1 MDTTRPVV
9 VASRTAEC
17 ADVVVIDLVSVDAL
31 PLPAWTPGA
40 HIDLLLN
47 TGVEAQLARQY
58 SLCGDVND
66 RSRWRIAVLREP
78 ASRGGSAHIH
88 DHLHEGTA
96 VAVRGP
102 RNHFALEP
110 APQYLFIAGGI
121 GITPLLPMVT
131 EAERSGTPWR
141 LYYGGRTRARMA
153 FAGMLTATFSDR
165 VTLIPLDEQGLPDI
179 DAIVHTAAASTAVY
193 CCGPA
198 GLLDAVE
205 SACRAAGRPAPR
217 LERFTPKA
225 RKTDETA
232 DDEFEVHFARTGVTC
247 LVPPDRSILQVAE
260 QAGADV
266 FGSCLEGICGTC
278 ETTVVDGTP
287 DHRDSV
293 LPDDSGSTM
302 MICVSRSASRRLVL
316 DI

>member
-1 MDTTRPVV
+1 MDTAIPVV

-17 ADVVVIDLVSVDAL
+17 ADVVVIDLVSVDAV

-40 HIDLLLN
+40 HIDLLLD
-47 TGVEAQLARQY
+47 TGAEAPLARQY
-58 SLCGDVND
+58 SLCGDVDD
-66 RSRWRIAVLREP
+66 RSRWRIAVLRE
-78 ASRGGSAHIH
+78 ATSRGGSAHVH
-88 DHLHEGTA
+88 DHLHEGAA
-96 VAVRGP
+96 VTVRGP
-102 RNHFALEP
+102 RNHFTLE
-110 APQYLFIAGGI
+110 AAAEYLFIAGGI
-121 GITPLLPMVT
+121 GITPLLPMIA

-141 LYYGGRTRARMA
+141 LFYGGQTRARMA
-153 FAGMLTATFSDR
+153 FAGILTATFPDR
-165 VTLIPLDEQGLPDI
+165 VTLIPQDEQGLPDI

-205 SACRAAGRPAPR
+205 STCRAAGMPAPHQ
-217 LERFTPKA
+217 ERFAPKA

-232 DDEFEVHFARTGVTC
+232 DNEFEVHFARTGVTC

-278 ETTVVDGTP
+278 ETTVLEGTP

-293 LPDDSGSTM
+293 LPDNTGSTM